1 MKMRVLVTGGAGF
14 IGSHVAEHLAKEGH
28 EVVILDNFSTG
39 SIENIRHIASMSNVK
54 IVNGDVL
61 DADAVMRAADGCDA
75 ISHHAAQLEIGSAIR
90 DPVADARINIE
101 GTINV
106 LEASVRKNVRK
117 VIYASSAGI
126 YGEAVRLPQD
136 EDHPKRPTWPY
147 GVSKYSG
154 ELYCLQYSQF
164 YGVKTCALRYGIVYG
179 EREWFGRVLTMFIK
193 RAVLDNKPPVIF
205 GDGRQMRD
213 FIYVKDAVK
222 LHNILLEEDHG
233 GSFEAY
239 NVGSGVA
246 TSIRDLAELV
256 IELSGNALEPV
267 YEDPPEGGYSSIT
280 GRWRIPKELRNLQLD
295 ISKALRETGWVPRTR
310 LREGV
315 EREIEWVKSNAER
328 WNARER
334 V

>member
-1 MKMRVLVTGGAGF
+1 MRVLVTGGAGF
-14 IGSHVAEHLAKEGH
+14 IGSHVAEQLARAGH

-39 SIENIRHIASMSNVK
+39 NMENIRHIASMSNVK
-54 IVNGDVL
+54 VVNGDVL
-61 DADAVMRAADGCDA
+61 DANAVMQAAEGCDA

-90 DPVADARINIE
+90 DPVADARVNIE
-101 GTINV
+101 GTVNV
-106 LEASVRKNVRK
+106 LEAAVRRK
-117 VIYASSAGI
+117 IGKVVYASSAGI
-126 YGEAVRLPQD
+126 YGEALRLPQD

-164 YGVKTCALRYGIVYG
+164 YGLKNCALRYGIVYG

-193 RAVLDNKPPVIF
+193 RAVLENKPPVIF
-205 GDGRQMRD
+205 GDGRQTRD
-213 FIYVKDAVK
+213 FIYVKDAVE
-222 LHNILLEEDHG
+222 LHNILLEGDYGEG
-233 GSFEAY
+233 FEAY

-246 TSIRDLAELV
+246 TPIRDLARLV

-295 ISKALRETGWVPRTR
+295 ISKASRETGWKPRTG

-315 EREIEWVKSNAER
+315 RREIEWIRSNPKRWDVK
-328 WNARER
+328 ER